1 VTPTQ
6 PESETERV
14 WRETLVDGYHTLNRL
29 RHIMRWLPSNPRCK
43 VCANPFA
50 GPGGKVVGLFGF
62 TPSRKNPNL
71 CAACCDKLPPGGLE
85 IDIAVLFADVRG
97 STSSGEHMRPA
108 EFAGQMNRFYKAAT
122 DVLLRHD
129 ALIDKLIGDE
139 VMALFLPGIA
149 GKQFCRR
156 AAEAGVDLLR
166 EAGYRPGGTPW
177 LSLGV
182 AVHFGPAYVGNVG
195 PEGVV
200 DFTALGDTVNT
211 TARLQ
216 GEAAA
221 GELIL
226 SSDLLAQCDRS
237 PQMASERRTLSLV
250 GGKNRSR

>member
-1 VTPTQ
+1 
-6 PESETERV
+6 
-14 WRETLVDGYHTLNRL
+14 
-29 RHIMRWLPSNPRCK
+29 
-43 VCANPFA
+43 
-50 GPGGKVVGLFGF
+50 
-62 TPSRKNPNL
+62 
-71 CAACCDKLPPGGLE
+71 
-85 IDIAVLFADVRG
+85 
-97 STSSGEHMRPA
+97 
-108 EFAGQMNRFYKAAT
+108 MNRFYKTAT

-166 EAGYRPGGTPW
+166 EAGYRPAGTPW

-182 AVHFGPAYVGNVG
+182 GVHFGPAYVGNVG

-216 GEAAA
+216 AEAAA

-226 SSDLLAQCDRS
+226 SADLLGQCEK
-237 PQMASERRTLSLV
+237 AVELVGERRTLALRGRDEPV
-250 GGKNRSR
+250 EVAVLRPAGG